1 MTSHVNWKQLF
12 DAAKAKCPVGLWS
25 KGVELARTGAVA
37 GQTRESDMWTFRVP
51 SGSHLIAPTVTL
63 YPDDE
68 EWDCDCRGH
77 FEVCEHVAAC
87 LIALTHGSDAEK
99 TLFHTEERNGH
110 VRYEL
115 SHGPR
120 GLILERFLVD
130 GTSAPRRLEQ
140 PIVDLIARANPELT
154 FAPTHA
160 DLTVD
165 RLLGRSLEAPL
176 SFDKATA
183 LLPALVGITD
193 LYLDGNSVHASRE
206 PLFPRA
212 RVVDA
217 PDGAVEVVVEADPTV
232 TAIVAPGVLQSG
244 TTLHPFG
251 AHARFGHMWER
262 LPFRKVFGSAQ
273 MADLVGTV
281 IPELERHISVEIK
294 TRRLPKHQL
303 TLEPWIKFEID
314 FPDRRS
320 GEHGIDVLPLLVYGD
335 PPVARIDDGR
345 LKHLKGDVPRRDEK
359 KERSLL
365 LRLRDEL
372 NLAPGRR
379 VHFTVADAA
388 RFLSALDVFDS
399 GRPQNVAAPGR
410 PGRGGSRHV
419 ELAPRLSVNGEE
431 FTLIFEA
438 PGGPA
443 KRGRGKHR
451 RPERAT
457 ATADAVVAAWHDG
470 IGLVPLSDGG
480 YARIPAGWLD
490 LYGHLVADLL
500 AARDENE
507 GKVPKA
513 ALPILGELCEALDA
527 PEPFE
532 LARLRPL
539 LDAVTAAEPVRSDI
553 AARADDRQVGET
565 TPAPAATADPATA
578 AAVAAICPDL
588 HGELRHYQ
596 ATGVVWLARLRDAGL
611 GAILADDMGLGKT
624 IQALCVLKGRTLV
637 ICPLSVIHNWTREIE
652 RFRPSLS
659 IGLYH
664 GPGRTLGDA
673 DVTLTTYATLRS
685 DIDILAE
692 ADWNIVVLDEAQAIK
707 NPDSQV
713 ARAAYRLRAGFRL
726 SLSGTP
732 IENRP
737 DELWSQVHFTN
748 RGLLG
753 GRRDFAERYEK
764 PMIEGNADATE
775 RLRRRIRP
783 FLLRRLKR
791 EVATELPPRTE
802 AVLYCELDGEER
814 AIYNAIRMAS
824 RADVVRQLANGSNV
838 LAALEAL
845 LRLRQAACHSGLLP
859 SRQAATSS
867 KVEALC
873 DALDDVVADSHKAL
887 VFSQWTGLLD
897 RIEPHLRERGIAF
910 TRLDGSTRDRGAV
923 VDAFQSAD
931 GPPVL
936 LISLTAGGTGLNL
949 TAADHVFLMDP
960 WWNPAVEDQA
970 ADRAHRI
977 GQDRPVIVY
986 RLVAKDTVEERVI
999 DLQRRKRQIAEAALS
1014 GADQGGAATVTRDDI
1029 LALLE

>member
-1 MTSHVNWKQLF
+1 LF
-12 DAAKAKCPVGLWS
+12 DAGKARCPVGLWS
-25 KGVELARTGAVA
+25 KGVELARIGAVS
-37 GQTRESDMWTFRVP
+37 GQAREPDMWVFRVP

-63 YPDDE
+63 YPEDE
-68 EWDCDCRGH
+68 EWDCDCRGR
-77 FEVCEHVAAC
+77 FAVCEHVAAC
-87 LIALTHGSDAEK
+87 LIALTRSEDAEK

-110 VRYEL
+110 VRYDL
-115 SHGPR
+115 VRGPR
-120 GLILERFLVD
+120 GLMLERSLVD
-130 GTSAPRRLEQ
+130 GTSTRRLEQ
-140 PIVDLIARANPELT
+140 PLVDLIARSNPELT
-154 FAPTHA
+154 FEPTHR

-165 RLLGRSLEAPL
+165 RLIGRLLDIPL

-183 LLPALVGITD
+183 LLPALVGITE
-193 LYLDGNSVHASRE
+193 LYLDGKPVRASRE

-217 PDGAVEVVVEADPTV
+217 PDGAVEVVVEADPAV
-232 TAIVAPGVLQSG
+232 TEIVAPGVLRSG
-244 TTLHPFG
+244 ETLHPFG
-251 AHARFGHMWER
+251 AHARFGDTWER
-262 LPFRKVFGSAQ
+262 LPFRKIFGSAQ

-294 TRRLPKHQL
+294 TKRLPKHQL
-303 TLEPWIKFEID
+303 TLEPWIKFDID
-314 FPDRRS
+314 FPGRRT

-345 LKHLKGDVPRRDEK
+345 LKHLRGDVPRRDEK
-359 KERSLL
+359 KERTLL

-379 VHFTVADAA
+379 VHFAAADAA
-388 RFLSALDVFDS
+388 RFLSDLEMFDS
-399 GRPQNVAAPGR
+399 GKPATSAT
-410 PGRGGSRHV
+410 GRGGGDRLA
-419 ELAPRLSVNGEE
+419 ELSPRLSVKAEE
-431 FTLIFEA
+431 FTLVFETA
-438 PGGPA
+438 GGGSGR
-443 KRGRGKHR
+443 RGRDRSR
-451 RPERAT
+451 RARRST
-457 ATADAVVAAWHDG
+457 ASADAVIAAWRDG

-480 YARIPAGWLD
+480 FGRIPAGWLNQ
-490 LYGHLVADLL
+490 YGHLVADLL

-507 GKVPKA
+507 GRVPKA
-513 ALPILGELCEALDA
+513 ALPILGDLCEALES
-527 PEPFE
+527 PVPFE
-532 LARLRPL
+532 LAKLRPL
-539 LDAVTAAEPVRSDI
+539 LDAVAAAEPVH
-553 AARADDRQVGET
+553 AQ
-565 TPAPAATADPATA
+565 PATANENGSPSQGAAATDTATA
-578 AAVAAICPDL
+578 AAIAKICPDL

-637 ICPLSVIHNWTREIE
+637 VCPLSVIHNWTREIE

-664 GPGRTLGDA
+664 GPGRTLGEA

-685 DIDILAE
+685 DIDTLADV
-692 ADWNIVVLDEAQAIK
+692 DWDIVVLDEAQAIK

-713 ARAAYRLRAGFRL
+713 ARAAYRLQAKFRL

-737 DELWSQVHFTN
+737 DELWSQMHFSN

-753 GRRDFAERYEK
+753 GRRDFGERYEK
-764 PMIEGNADATE
+764 PMFEGNVAVVE

-802 AVLYCELDGEER
+802 AVLYCELDGNER
-814 AIYNAIRMAS
+814 AIYNAVRMAS
-824 RADVVRQLANGSNV
+824 KADVVKRLAEGHSV

-845 LRLRQAACHSGLLP
+845 LRLRQASCHSGLLP
-859 SRQAATSS
+859 GGQATTSS
-867 KVEALC
+867 KIEALC

-897 RIEPHLRERGIAF
+897 RIEPHLKEREIGF
-910 TRLDGSTRDRGAV
+910 TRLDGSTRDRAAV

-999 DLQRRKRQIAEAALS
+999 DLQRRKRIIAEAALS
-1014 GADQGGAATVTRDDI
+1014 GAAQAAGSVTREDI
-1029 LALLE
+1029 LALLD

>member
-1 MTSHVNWKQLF
+1 MPEVTRDVDWKGLF

-25 KGVELARTGAVA
+25 KGVELARSGAVT
-37 GQTRESDMWTFRVP
+37 GQTRETDMRTFRVP
-51 SGSHLIAPTVTL
+51 SGSHLIAPTVAL

-77 FEVCEHVAAC
+77 FQVCEHVAAC
-87 LIALTHGSDAEK
+87 LIALTRSSDAEAA
-99 TLFHTEERNGH
+99 LFHTQERNGN

-115 SHGPR
+115 TRGPR
-120 GLILERFLVD
+120 GLLLERFLVD
-130 GTSAPRRLEQ
+130 GAAAPRHLKQ
-140 PIVDLIARANPELT
+140 PLVDLIARGNPELT
-154 FAPTHA
+154 FAPTHR

-165 RLLGRSLEAPL
+165 RLIGRSLESPL

-183 LLPALVGITD
+183 LLPALVGIDD
-193 LYLDGNSVHASRE
+193 LYLEGKRVRASRE

-212 RVVDA
+212 RVIDA
-217 PDGAVEVVVEADPTV
+217 PDGAVEVVVEPDPAV
-232 TAIVAPGVLQSG
+232 TEIVAPGVLRSG
-244 TTLHPFG
+244 DTLHPFG
-251 AHARFGHMWER
+251 AHARFGHTWER
-262 LPFRKVFGSAQ
+262 LPFRKLFGSAQ

-294 TRRLPKHQL
+294 TKRLPKHQL
-303 TLEPWIKFEID
+303 TLEPWIKFDID

-320 GEHGIDVLPLLVYGD
+320 GVHGVDVLPLLVYGD

-345 LKHLKGDVPRRDEK
+345 LKHLRGDVPRRDEK
-359 KERSLL
+359 KERALL

-379 VHFTVADAA
+379 VHFAAADAA
-388 RFLSALDVFDS
+388 RFLSDLDAFDS
-399 GRPQNVAAPGR
+399 GRP
-410 PGRGGSRHV
+410 RGDDSSRRRSRSGNRHA
-419 ELAPRLSVNGEE
+419 ELVPRLSVKGEE

-438 PGGPA
+438 PGNSA
-443 KRGRGKHR
+443 KRGRGRSR
-451 RPERAT
+451 RAARRAT
-457 ATADAVVAAWHDG
+457 APADAVVAAWHDG
-470 IGLVPLSDGG
+470 IGMVPLSDGG
-480 YARIPAGWLD
+480 FARIPAGWLD

-500 AARDENE
+500 AARDENA
-507 GKVPKA
+507 GRVPKA
-513 ALPILGELCEALDA
+513 ALPILGELCEALDS
-527 PEPFE
+527 PEPFQ

-539 LDAVTAAEPVRSDI
+539 LDAVTAAEPVR
-553 AARADDRQVGET
+553 GET
-565 TPAPAATADPATA
+565 APRTNGGGPAAAAKTDAATA
-578 AAVAAICPDL
+578 AAVTAICRDL

-624 IQALCVLKGRTLV
+624 IQALCVLKGKTLV
-637 ICPLSVIHNWTREIE
+637 VCPLSVIHNWTREIE
-652 RFRPSLS
+652 RFRPKLS
-659 IGLYH
+659 IHLYH
-664 GPGRTLGDA
+664 GPGRALGDA

-685 DIDILAE
+685 DIDTLAE
-692 ADWNIVVLDEAQAIK
+692 FEWDIVVLDEAQAIK

-713 ARAAYRLRAGFRL
+713 ARAAYRLSARFRL

-737 DELWSQVHFTN
+737 DELWSQMHFTN

-753 GRRDFAERYEK
+753 GRRDFGERYEK
-764 PMIEGNADATE
+764 PMIEGDEVVTE

-791 EVATELPPRTE
+791 EVATELPARTE

-824 RADVVRQLANGSNV
+824 RADIVRRLADGSNV
-838 LAALEAL
+838 LAVLEAL
-845 LRLRQAACHSGLLP
+845 LRLRQAACHTGLLP
-859 SRQAATSS
+859 NRKAATSS

-873 DALDDVVADSHKAL
+873 DALEDVVADSHKAL

-897 RIEPHLRERGIAF
+897 RVEPHLKERGIAF

-923 VDAFQSAD
+923 VDAFQSAG

-949 TAADHVFLMDP
+949 TAADHVFLLDP

-999 DLQRRKRQIAEAALS
+999 DLQNRKRQIAEAALS
-1014 GADQGGAATVTRDDI
+1014 GNAHGGAAALTREDI
-1029 LALLE
+1029 MALLN